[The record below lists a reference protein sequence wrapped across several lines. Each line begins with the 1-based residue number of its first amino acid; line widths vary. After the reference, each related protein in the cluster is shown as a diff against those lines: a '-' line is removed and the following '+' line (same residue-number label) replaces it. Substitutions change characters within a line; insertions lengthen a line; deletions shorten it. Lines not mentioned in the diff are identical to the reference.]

1 MVKEIDYDIRSLNKT
16 AVQFSPLPRK
26 KITELNLA
34 PPMSATKKL
43 SPEKAGIRNKWV
55 GDRTKSNASNSRGL
69 VKTAQPAAKTI
80 VESLLDGNDI

>member
-1 MVKEIDYDIRSLNKT
+1 
-16 AVQFSPLPRK
+16 
-26 KITELNLA
+26 
-34 PPMSATKKL
+34 MSATKKL